1 MAILLFLLAVVA
13 VAVIVTI
20 RLLEPEMYMKLRSRG
35 PIDFPWNRPHL
46 KEVVFEP
53 VSELPVAI
61 DTPMRQDEM
70 PVEVSENTKIAKLE
84 TLILEKNTLIERLQ
98 RKLAAE
104 EHNREAFENVKKIM
118 DAELT
123 RLKTEIKQ
131 LKRQERSNV

>member
-13 VAVIVTI
+13 VAVIVTM
-20 RLLEPEMYMKLRSRG
+20 RLLEPEMYVKLRSRA
-35 PIDFPWNRPHL
+35 PINFPWSRPHL

-53 VSELPVAI
+53 VNELPVAI

-70 PVEVSENTKIAKLE
+70 PVEVSENAQIAKLE

-98 RKLAAE
+98 RQLAAE
-104 EHNREAFENVKKIM
+104 QRNREAFEDVKKVM
-118 DAELT
+118 DAELL